1 MTEATQEPAMPA
13 APKQSLRLLFTAL
26 MLVMLLAALDGTI
39 VSTALPTIVGELG
52 GLNQLSWVVTAYLL
66 SSTVVVPLYGK
77 FGDLYGRKRMMQV
90 AIAIFLVGSVLCGMA
105 QNMVQLILTRA
116 LQGLGGG
123 GLVVI
128 TIASVG
134 DVIPPAERG
143 KYQGLFGGVY
153 GLATVLGPLLGGFM
167 VDHLSWRW
175 IFYVNLPLGL
185 LCVAII
191 AVVFRPHVRQVR
203 HAIDYKGAAS
213 LTVALSCLIVFTTE
227 GGTALPWDSA
237 RLWLILAIAV
247 AAILAF
253 VRAERVA
260 VEPIMP
266 MHLFRHRIFLLSSLI
281 GFFVGAALFGSTT
294 FIPLYMQVVKNASP
308 TEAGMQ
314 LLPLMGGVIFSSVV
328 VGRLIS
334 RWGRYRVFPILGTAL
349 SATALVLLGTVGE
362 GDPVFFLYIYTGML
376 GAGLGMVMQ
385 VLVLATQNSVEM
397 QHLGVATSGV
407 TLFRSIGG
415 SIGVS
420 LFGAIFSISLQTRLH
435 GVLPDGAHA
444 VHSFGPAAVRALPA
458 PLHQQYV
465 HAFAA
470 SMHTVYFVAA
480 ALVVVA
486 FMMALR
492 LRDIPLRTTQR

>member
-1 MTEATQEPAMPA
+1 
-13 APKQSLRLLFTAL
+13 

-105 QNMVQLILTRA
+105 QNMVQLILTRV

-128 TIASVG
+128 TIASIG

-143 KYQGLFGGVY
+143 RYQGLFGGVY

-191 AVVFRPHVRQVR
+191 AVVFRPHVRHVR

-213 LTVALSCLIVFTTE
+213 LTLALSCLIVFTTE
-227 GGTALPWDSA
+227 GGTVLPWDSEE
-237 RLWLILAIAV
+237 LWLILGVAV

-253 VRAERVA
+253 VRAERA
-260 VEPIMP
+260 AAEPIMP
-266 MHLFRHRIFLLSSLI
+266 LHLFRHRIFLLSSLI

-362 GDPVFFLYIYTGML
+362 GDPVYFLYIYTGVL
-376 GAGLGMVMQ
+376 GVGLGMVMQ
-385 VLVLATQNSVEM
+385 VLVLATQNSVDM

-420 LFGAIFSISLQTRLH
+420 LFGAIFSISLQARLH
-435 GVLPDGAHA
+435 GVLPGGAQT

-458 PLHQQYV
+458 ALHQRYV

-470 SMHTVYFVAA
+470 SMHTVYFVAS

-486 FMMALR
+486 FLMALR
-492 LRDIPLRTTQR
+492 LRDIPLRTTHR